1 MTAVTAIR
9 ARAVAI
15 PIWLWLAG
23 IVVCSVAVRIA
34 LNHRI
39 VAPWIMIDEL
49 VYSELAKSFAANGHF
64 LVRGVPSHGYGFVYP
79 VLLAPAW
86 RLFAAVPDAYAA
98 AKAINAVVMSL
109 AAIPA
114 YFLARR
120 VLGATHSLIVAVLA
134 VAIPSMLYTGELMTE
149 NVFYPVFIVCVLAL
163 VAMLERPT
171 WRRQVLALVVIAFA
185 YATRQQAIALLPAA
199 LTAPLLQSPRQLRAY
214 KTLYGI
220 VAGAAAVALV
230 ATVGRGESPLTLLG
244 AYRAATTSSYSVGG
258 ILHFFVYQVA
268 EIDLYLGV
276 IPFAA
281 LLALWLGRRTS
292 FAAVTL
298 PVVVWLTAE
307 VAAFASQPSVAW
319 IEERNLFYIA
329 PLALIALVGL
339 AAEGVVPL
347 RGRPVLAAAVVA
359 GALPVFI
366 PFTRFIN
373 TKSVADTFALL
384 PWWWAQ
390 DHWITL
396 GEVRWAALGVSLAA
410 AAVFVLLPRRYALV
424 LAGLVGVY
432 FVLTTAVVENGR
444 HGIHQATLG
453 KLWAGIRVEHPDWID
468 RAVGRNAKVAILRNG
483 LTPDEVVWENEF
495 FNRSVDAI
503 YAYDVTRVPDPLPEK
518 QLVRSRSGGLG
529 VDVQYAVGSDVVGKR
544 IATDGDLGVSLY
556 RVDGPLY
563 VHVTHVRGIYAGD
576 TWSGRQVT
584 YTRSRCGGGSLTV
597 QLESD
602 PSLFTKTQVV
612 TAYESGRPV
621 GTARIAPTAT
631 SALTVPL
638 RGVAGTCTVVF
649 DVAHTKVP
657 GHGDPRRLGAH
668 FLSFTPSS

>member
-1 MTAVTAIR
+1 VTAIR
-9 ARAVAI
+9 TRAVAI

-23 IVVCSVAVRIA
+23 IVVCSVAVRVA

-39 VAPWIMIDEL
+39 VAPWIMIDEI
-49 VYSELAKSFAANGHF
+49 VYSELAKSFAANGQF

-79 VLLAPAW
+79 VLIAPAW
-86 RLFAAVPDAYAA
+86 RLFTAVPDAYAA

-120 VLGATHSLIVAVLA
+120 VLDATHALIVAVLA

-149 NVFYPVFIVCVLAL
+149 NAFYPVFIVCVLAL
-163 VAMLERPT
+163 VAMLDRPT
-171 WRRQVLALVVIAFA
+171 AKRQLLVLVLIGFAF
-185 YATRQQAIALLPAA
+185 ATRQQAIALLPAA
-199 LTAPLLQSPRQLRAY
+199 LTAPLLQSPRRLRAY
-214 KTLYGI
+214 TTLYGV
-220 VAGAAAVALV
+220 VAVAAIVALV

-244 AYRAATTSSYSVGG
+244 AYRAATSSSYSVSGV
-258 ILHFFVYQVA
+258 LRFFVYQVG

-281 LLALWLGRRTS
+281 LLAIWFGRRTS

-298 PVVVWLTAE
+298 PVVFWLTVE
-307 VAAFASQPSVAW
+307 VAIFASQPSVDW

-339 AAEGVVPL
+339 AVDGVVPL
-347 RGRPVLAAAVVA
+347 RGRPALVAAVLAGV
-359 GALPVFI
+359 LPVFI
-366 PFTRFIN
+366 PFTRFID

-384 PWWWAQ
+384 PWWWVQ

-396 GEVRWAALGVSLAA
+396 GEVRWVALGVSLAA
-410 AAVFVLLPRRYALV
+410 AAVFVLLPRRYALA

-453 KLWAGIRVEHPDWID
+453 KLWAGIRVDHTNWID
-468 RAVGRNAKVAILRNG
+468 RAVAPGAKVAILRNG

-495 FNRSVDAI
+495 FNRSVDAV
-503 YAYDVTRVPDPLPEK
+503 YAYDVSRVPDPLPEK
-518 QLVRSRSGGLG
+518 TLKVGKNGNLG
-529 VDVQYAVGSDVVGKR
+529 VDVQYVLGTDIVGKL

-556 RVDGPLY
+556 RVDGPL
-563 VHVTHVRGIYAGD
+563 VVAITHVRGIYPND
-576 TWSGRQVT
+576 TWSGKTVT
-584 YTRSRCGGGSLTV
+584 YSRAHCTGGTLSV
-597 QLESD
+597 SLESD
-602 PSLFTKTQVV
+602 ATLFPQTQVV
-612 TAYESGRPV
+612 TAYEGARVAGR
-621 GTARIAPTAT
+621 ARIAPAGTAT
-631 SALTVPL
+631 LNVPL
-638 RGVAGTCTVVF
+638 RASGGSCGVRFV
-649 DVAHTKVP
+649 VAHTRVP

-668 FLSFTPSS
+668 FLQLQYEP

>member
-1 MTAVTAIR
+1 LTAVTAIR

-15 PIWLWLAG
+15 PVWLWLGG
-23 IVVCSVAVRIA
+23 IVVCSVGVRVA

-39 VAPWIMIDEL
+39 VAPWIMIDEI

-86 RLFAAVPDAYAA
+86 RLFTAVPDAYAA

-120 VLGATHSLIVAVLA
+120 VLGSTHSLIVAVLA
-134 VAIPSMLYTGELMTE
+134 VTIPSMLYTGELMTE
-149 NVFYPVFIVCVLAL
+149 NVFYPVFLVCVLAL

-171 WRRQVLALVVIAFA
+171 AKRQLLVLVVIAFA

-199 LTAPLLQSPRQLRAY
+199 LTAPLLQSPRRLRSY
-214 KTLYGI
+214 TTLYGV
-220 VAGAAAVALV
+220 VAGAAVVALV

-244 AYRAATTSSYSVGG
+244 AYRAATTSSYSVSGV
-258 ILHFFVYQVA
+258 LRFFVYQVG

-292 FAAVTL
+292 FAAATL
-298 PVVVWLTAE
+298 PVVFWLTVE

-339 AAEGVVPL
+339 AADGVVPL
-347 RGRPVLAAAVVA
+347 RGRSVFVA
-359 GALPVFI
+359 GLLAGVLPVFV
-366 PFTRFIN
+366 PFTHFIN

-384 PWWWAQ
+384 PWWWVQ

-396 GEVRWAALGVSLAA
+396 GEVRWAAFGVSLAA
-410 AAVFVLLPRRYALV
+410 AAVFVLLPRRFALA
-424 LAGLVGVY
+424 LAALVGVY
-432 FVLTTAVVENGR
+432 FVLTTAVVDNGR

-453 KLWAGIRVEHPDWID
+453 KLWAGIRAEHPDWID
-468 RAVGRNAKVAILRNG
+468 RAVGPGAKVAILRDSV
-483 LTPDEVVWENEF
+483 TPDEVVWENEF
-495 FNRSVDAI
+495 FNRSVGPI
-503 YAYDVTRVPDPLPEK
+503 YAYDVARVPDPLPETVLHANK
-518 QLVRSRSGGLG
+518 
-529 VDVQYAVGSDVVGKR
+529 
-544 IATDGDLGVSLY
+544 DGDLGVRVQYVLGNNIVGTEIAPDRDLGVALY
-556 RVDGPLY
+556 RVDGPLI
-563 VHVTHVRGIYAGD
+563 VRIPHVRGVYPD
-576 TWSGRQVT
+576 TWSGPRVVYRLPHCT
-584 YTRSRCGGGSLTV
+584 GGTLAVSLGS
-597 QLESD
+597 D
-602 PSLFTKTQVV
+602 ANLFTHTQVV
-612 TAYESGRPV
+612 TAYEGARLVGR
-621 GTARIAPTAT
+621 ARIAPAGSAT
-631 SALTVPL
+631 LNVPL
-638 RGVAGTCTVVF
+638 RPSGDACAVRFV
-649 DVAHTKVP
+649 VAHTKVP
-657 GHGDPRRLGAH
+657 GHGDQRRLGAH
-668 FLSFTPSS
+668 FVFAYTP